1 MSANALIHPHA
12 IPKTMAIRQQPP
24 AQYIQQQQQQQQQ
37 QRAIQK
43 RLGGIKRHIMP

>member
-37 QRAIQK
+37 RAIQNA
-43 RLGGIKRHIMP
+43 LGVSNAI

>member
-12 IPKTMAIRQQPP
+12 IPKTMAIRQQA
-24 AQYIQQQQQQQQQ
+24 AQYIQQQQ

>member
-12 IPKTMAIRQQPP
+12 IPKTMAIRHQL
-24 AQYIQQQQQQQQQ
+24 AQYIQQQQL
-37 QRAIQK
+37 AIQK

>member
-24 AQYIQQQQQQQQQ
+24 AQYIQQQQQQQQ
-37 QRAIQK
+37 RAIQK

>member
-12 IPKTMAIRQQPP
+12 IPKTMAIRQQP
-24 AQYIQQQQQQQQQ
+24 AQYIQQ

>member
-1 MSANALIHPHA
+1 MSANTLIHPHA
-12 IPKTMAIRQQPP
+12 IPKTMAIRQQP
-24 AQYIQQQQQQQQQ
+24 AQYKQQQQQQ

>member
-37 QRAIQK
+37 RAIQK